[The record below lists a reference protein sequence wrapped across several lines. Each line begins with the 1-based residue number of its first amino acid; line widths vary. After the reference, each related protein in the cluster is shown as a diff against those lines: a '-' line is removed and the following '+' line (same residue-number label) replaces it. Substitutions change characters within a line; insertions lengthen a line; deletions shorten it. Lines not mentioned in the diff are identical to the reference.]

1 MYEERSR
8 LTSQKRISI
17 VALQVVKKLFCIFF
31 YFEQE
36 RRLNILSF
44 KRYFFH
50 WMKIKEKPLWYN
62 YNQLK
67 KNG

>member
-17 VALQVVKKLFCIFF
+17 VALQVVKKLLCIFF

-36 RRLNILSF
+36 RRVNILSF

-50 WMKIKEKPLWYN
+50 
-62 YNQLK
+62 
-67 KNG
+67 

>member
-17 VALQVVKKLFCIFF
+17 VALQVVKKLLCIFF

-44 KRYFFH
+44 KHYFFH